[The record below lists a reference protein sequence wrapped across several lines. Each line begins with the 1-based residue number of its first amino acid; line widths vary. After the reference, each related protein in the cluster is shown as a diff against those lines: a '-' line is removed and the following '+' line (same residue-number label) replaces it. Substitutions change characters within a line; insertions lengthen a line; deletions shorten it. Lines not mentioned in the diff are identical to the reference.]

1 VGAVTSAT
9 FPESVPVL
17 TDGVV
22 TLRAHHAGDVDGV
35 LEQCL
40 DPVSRAWTTVPVD
53 YTREQAQGF
62 VGARVPAAWVAGSW
76 VFAVEATDDT
86 GVPRFCGTVEL
97 RDEGDAR
104 AEIAYGAHP
113 WARGRGI
120 VHRALE
126 LLLAWGFEEQGLK
139 TVIWWANRGNW
150 ASRRAAWRLG
160 FTLEGTV
167 PQWLP
172 QRGVLLDAWVGV
184 LRAGDERAP
193 RTDWLVAPRVD
204 GEKVSLR
211 PWRPEDAERIVQ
223 ACTDERTRHWLGR
236 LPHPYTRADAE
247 DYLAS
252 RVELLA
258 TGAGVGWAVADAG
271 TDELVGSLAL
281 FDLKPGRD
289 AEIGYWAHPD
299 ARGRGVTSE
308 GCALAV
314 RHAFTPAGEG
324 GLGLQRLQVGAA
336 EGNAASHRVITANG
350 FVPTGRERRSLRLGD
365 GSLADCVTY
374 DLLAEE
380 YAGTASAR

>member
-1 VGAVTSAT
+1 MTTAT
-9 FPESVPVL
+9 FPEAVPVL

-53 YTREQAQGF
+53 YTREQAEGF
-62 VGARVPAAWVAGSW
+62 VGARVPAAWAAGSW

-86 GVPRFCGTVEL
+86 GVARFCGTVEL
-97 RDEGDAR
+97 RHEGDAR

-126 LLLAWGFEEQGLK
+126 LLLAWGFEEQGLQ

-172 QRGVLLDAWVGV
+172 QRGVLRDAWVGV

-193 RTDWLVAPRVD
+193 RTDWLVAHRVE
-204 GEKVSLR
+204 GEKVVLR
-211 PWRPEDAERIVQ
+211 PWRLEDAERVVQ
-223 ACTDERTRHWLGR
+223 ACTDERTRHWLWR
-236 LPHPYTRADAE
+236 LPDPYTRPDAE

-258 TGAGVGWAVADAG
+258 TGAGVGWAVADAR
-271 TDELVGSLAL
+271 TDELLGSIAL
-281 FDLKPGRD
+281 FDLTRGRD

-299 ARGRGVTSE
+299 ARGRGVMSE

-314 RHAFTPAGEG
+314 RHAFASADDG
-324 GLGLQRLQVGAA
+324 GLGLQRLQVSAA
-336 EGNAASHRVITANG
+336 EGNAASQRVIAANG
-350 FVPTGRERRSLRLGD
+350 FVRTGRERRSLRLGD
-365 GSLADCVTY
+365 GSLTDCVTY

>member
-1 VGAVTSAT
+1 VTTAT
-9 FPESVPVL
+9 FPDTVPVL

-40 DPVSRAWTTVPVD
+40 DPVSQAWTTVPVS
-53 YTREQAQGF
+53 YTRAMAEGF
-62 VGARVPAAWVAGSW
+62 VGERVPAAWAAGSW
-76 VFAVEATDDT
+76 VFAVEAADET
-86 GVPRFCGTVEL
+86 GTPRFCGTVEL
-97 RDEGDAR
+97 RNEGDAR

-126 LLLAWGFEEQGLK
+126 LLVAWGFEEQGLR

-160 FTLEGTV
+160 FTLDGTV
-167 PQWLP
+167 SQWLP
-172 QRGVLLDAWVGV
+172 RRGELLDAWVGV
-184 LRAGDERAP
+184 LHADDERAP

-211 PWRPEDAERIVQ
+211 PWRAEDADRIVQ
-223 ACTDERTRHWLGR
+223 ACNDDRTRHWLWR
-236 LPHPYTRADAE
+236 LPHPYTLADA
-247 DYLAS
+247 DAYLAS

-258 TGAGVGWAVADAG
+258 TGTGVGWAVADAE
-271 TDELVGSLAL
+271 TDALVGSIAL
-281 FDLKPGRD
+281 FDLEPGRD

-299 ARGRGVTSE
+299 ARGRGVMSE

-314 RHAFTPAGEG
+314 RHAFTSADDE
-324 GLGLQRLQVGAA
+324 GLGLQRLQISAA
-336 EGNAASHRVITANG
+336 EGNAASHRVIVANG

-365 GSLADCVTY
+365 GSLSDCVSY
-374 DLLAEE
+374 DLLVEE